1 MTNERISFP
10 GSSGSELSARLSLP
24 PDGAVVACALFAH
37 CFTCSKD
44 LKAAVNISRALTQQ
58 RIAVLRFDFTGLG
71 ESAGDFVDTTFT
83 SNVDD
88 LLAAARYMAS
98 ALQAPAILIGHS
110 LGGAAVLQAAGR
122 IESVRA
128 VATIGAPFDP
138 QHVTR
143 LFADSA
149 AEIDS
154 QGAAEVRLAGR
165 TFMVS
170 RDFVRDLAGQ
180 HMEEAVGGLRRP
192 LLIFHSPEDQVVG
205 IESAAKIY
213 QAARHPKSFVSLDD
227 ADHLLLNER
236 DSLYVG
242 SVLAAWASRYID
254 HQPELHTP
262 EKTRDENRIVART
275 AAGSLRTEI
284 LAHGHALV
292 ADEPA
297 AVGGE
302 DSGPSPYDLL
312 VAALGTC
319 TTMTLRMYADRKKWP
334 LDEAVVRLH
343 HTKTYA
349 EDREHVENGEARLD
363 RIEQRVPRVVRE

>member
-1 MTNERISFP
+1 M
-10 GSSGSELSARLSLP
+10 
-24 PDGAVVACALFAH
+24 
-37 CFTCSKD
+37 
-44 LKAAVNISRALTQQ
+44 
-58 RIAVLRFDFTGLG
+58 
-71 ESAGDFVDTTFT
+71 
-83 SNVDD
+83 
-88 LLAAARYMAS
+88 
-98 ALQAPAILIGHS
+98 
-110 LGGAAVLQAAGR
+110 
-122 IESVRA
+122 
-128 VATIGAPFDP
+128 
-138 QHVTR
+138 
-143 LFADSA
+143 
-149 AEIDS
+149 
-154 QGAAEVRLAGR
+154 
-165 TFMVS
+165 
-170 RDFVRDLAGQ
+170 
-180 HMEEAVGGLRRP
+180 
-192 LLIFHSPEDQVVG
+192 VG

-227 ADHLLLNER
+227 ADHLLFNER

-262 EKTRDENRIVART
+262 EKTRDENRVVART

-334 LDEAVVRLH
+334 LDEVVARLR

-349 EDREHVENGEARLD
+349 EDREGVESGEARLD
-363 RIEQRVPRVVRE
+363 RIEQEIELVGELDPDQRARLLEIAGRCPVHRTLTAGVHLETASADLD